1 MTYKSMIT
9 ILTDETRI
17 EPALSAAV
25 AVALAHDAHLD
36 VLCMGVDRSQAGYY
50 YAGATAV
57 VLEQSL
63 GEARRESTA
72 IEAAARK
79 ILQQSDV
86 RWSCEADM
94 GQMID
99 LSRRIGVRAR
109 FSDLAVLPQPY
120 GEGRGGEMEATTEGC
135 LFNAQLPVLTVPDG
149 TKMPDHPAKILI
161 GWNES
166 AEAMSAVRAALP
178 LLRAAHQVHVVVID
192 PPTHGPNRSDPG
204 GLISQ
209 FLARHGVR
217 VEIDVL
223 ARTLPRVSDVLARHA
238 LDIQADMMVMGA
250 YGHSRFREAVF
261 GGATRDLLERAT
273 LPVFMAH

>member
-1 MTYKSMIT
+1 MTYKSLIT
-9 ILTDETRI
+9 ILTDESVI
-17 EPALSAAV
+17 EPALDAAIGV
-25 AVALAHDAHLD
+25 AKAHDAHLD

-63 GEARRESTA
+63 DRARSEAAA
-72 IEAAARK
+72 IELAARK
-79 ILQQSDV
+79 ILQKSDI
-86 RWSCEADM
+86 RWSCDADM

-99 LSRRIGVRAR
+99 LSRRIGARAR

-120 GEGRGGEMEATTEGC
+120 GEGRGAEMEATTEGC
-135 LFNAQLPVLTVPDG
+135 LFNAQLPVLTMPDG
-149 TKMPDHPAKILI
+149 AKLPDCPAKVLI

-166 AEAMSAVRAALP
+166 AEALSAVRAALP

-192 PPTHGPNRSDPG
+192 PPTQGPNRSDPG

-223 ARTLPRVSDVLARHA
+223 AKTMPRVSDVLARHA
-238 LDIQADMMVMGA
+238 VDIDADMMVTGA

-261 GGATRDLLERAT
+261 GGATRDLLENAT